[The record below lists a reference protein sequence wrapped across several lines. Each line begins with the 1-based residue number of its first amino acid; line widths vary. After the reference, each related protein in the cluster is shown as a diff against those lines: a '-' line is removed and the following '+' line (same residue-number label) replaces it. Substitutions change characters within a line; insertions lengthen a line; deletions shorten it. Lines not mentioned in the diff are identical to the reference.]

1 MEIFLPYADHLFSI
15 YFSLFSFRMEL
26 EANDEESDCVQRVF
40 ESSEAIKRLP
50 DQFFA
55 KLTKRANELKNEG
68 HDVINLGQGNP
79 DLPTDRHIVET
90 LQKAAEKPVNDK
102 YSPFR
107 GFDYF
112 RKEVASFYQR
122 EYGVELDP
130 DHEVAL
136 MFGSKIGLFEVCQ
149 CLLNPGDTVLLPNP
163 GYPDYLSGVSFVNAM
178 PEFMPLLAENEFLP
192 DYEKLSEDV
201 LDKAKMMFL
210 NYPNNP
216 TAGVATKEFFHETV
230 TLAKEK
236 DIFVLHDFAYSAI
249 GFDGVKQPSFLSVPG
264 AKDIGIEMYTMSKT
278 FNMAGWRVAFAV
290 GNASVIQQINLLQD
304 HLFTSLYGAIQEAA
318 TEAISGVESAFVQG
332 LTATY
337 EKRRNAFVEGLQEI
351 GWEVKAPK
359 GTFFCWFRVP
369 EGYTSSEFANLL
381 LEKAHVVVAAGN
393 GFGTLGEGYVRIGL
407 LDTEER
413 LKEAAKRIG
422 ALGISFK

>member
-1 MEIFLPYADHLFSI
+1 M
-15 YFSLFSFRMEL
+15 
-26 EANDEESDCVQRVF
+26 
-40 ESSEAIKRLP
+40 
-50 DQFFA
+50 
-55 KLTKRANELKNEG
+55 
-68 HDVINLGQGNP
+68 
-79 DLPTDRHIVET
+79 PTDRHIVET

-337 EKRRNAFVEGLQEI
+337 EKRRNALVEGLQEI
-351 GWEVKAPK
+351 GWKVKAPK

-369 EGYTSSEFANLL
+369 EGYTSSEFG
-381 LEKAHVVVAAGN
+381 KSI
-393 GFGTLGEGYVRIGL
+393 T
-407 LDTEER
+407 
-413 LKEAAKRIG
+413 
-422 ALGISFK
+422 